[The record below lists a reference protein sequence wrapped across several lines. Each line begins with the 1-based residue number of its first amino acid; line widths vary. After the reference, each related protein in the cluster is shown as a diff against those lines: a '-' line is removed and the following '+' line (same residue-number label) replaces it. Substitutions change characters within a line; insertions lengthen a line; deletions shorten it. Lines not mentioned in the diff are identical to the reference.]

1 MTRLLS
7 LDELDTACQ
16 AQWRE
21 GAVDACRLLAA
32 QLRQRAHEVDDAG
45 LEARALLHT
54 VRCNLRSA
62 HYLPALEAAHQA
74 AQYARLEGNTEDE
87 VEALALGCTALTALR
102 RLDEAIAAGT
112 LALELARQ
120 EPRSLAPVMAA
131 DPLGLALAW
140 SGQLEAADQ
149 AFATG
154 ITCALDLGRQ
164 DWAAH
169 LAIHRACGHALAL
182 VLTRDDEPA
191 AARGLQLARL
201 GQVLEEALARC
212 ERSPG
217 VPNSV
222 TQRPGRFL
230 LGWVQ
235 VLRACWLGDLELA
248 SRLLARIRPLVHR
261 DRGWLDL
268 LAQCA
273 GAEIARTQRQFEAAE
288 TSAREVMAEAR
299 QLSHLTL
306 ADLAAGLLSR
316 VLADQG
322 RHAQALEV
330 ERDRARAR
338 RQGLAASAAQ
348 HQRCA
353 AVSAEVRGRWLTA
366 TATALR
372 PSEDPLTGLADRRQ
386 FTQRLDSLLQRTDV
400 ERARCA
406 VMLVALANAE
416 TLAAHHGPLLRDRV
430 LCAVAAQLR
439 QSLRSGDL
447 PARWTQDEFAVLL
460 HRSGPEESQRIGERI
475 AEAAA
480 QHDWAALAPG
490 LQVHLHVGQVP
501 TRTGDTVSLLM
512 RRCDDALHAS
522 RRQRRLAA

>member
-32 QLRQRAHEVDDAG
+32 QLRQRAREVDDTG
-45 LEARALLHT
+45 LEARAWLHT
-54 VRCNLRSA
+54 ARCDLRSA
-62 HYLPALEAAHQA
+62 NYLSALEAALQA
-74 AQYARLEGNTEDE
+74 AECARLEGLTEPE
-87 VEALALGCTALTALR
+87 VEAHALGCTALTALR
-102 RLDEAIAAGT
+102 RLDEAIAAGA

-120 EPRSLAPVMAA
+120 EPHSLALVMAA

-140 SGQLEAADQ
+140 SGQADAADQ
-149 AFATG
+149 VFAAG
-154 ITCALDLGRQ
+154 IACALDLGRA

-191 AARGLQLARL
+191 TARAPRLARI
-201 GQVLEEALARC
+201 GQVLEDALARC

-235 VLRACWLGDLELA
+235 VLCACWEGDLDGA
-248 SRLLARIRPLVHR
+248 QRLLTRIRPLVRR
-261 DRGWLDL
+261 DRGWHDL

-273 GAEIARTQRQFEAAE
+273 AAEIARTQGQLDAAQ
-288 TSAREVMAEAR
+288 AQVREVMAEA
-299 QLSHLTL
+299 QALSHLAL

-316 VLADQG
+316 VLAEQG
-322 RHAQALEV
+322 QPAQALAV
-330 ERDRARAR
+330 ERERARQR
-338 RQGLAASAAQ
+338 RQALAAHTAQQQRSAATTAEWRSRGQ
-348 HQRCA
+348 SA
-353 AVSAEVRGRWLTA
+353 AAA
-366 TATALR
+366 ALR
-372 PSEDPLTGLADRRQ
+372 PSDDPLTGLADRRQ
-386 FTQRLDSLLQRTDV
+386 FTQRLDGLLQRTDV

-406 VMLVALANAE
+406 VMLVGLAEADG
-416 TLAAHHGPLLRDRV
+416 LAARHGPLLRDRV
-430 LCAVAAQLR
+430 LCALAGLLR

-447 PARWTQDEFAVLL
+447 PARWTQDEFSVLL
-460 HRSGPEESQRIGERI
+460 HRSGQEECQRI
-475 AEAAA
+475 AERITDAVARHA
-480 QHDWAALAPG
+480 WSALAPG
-490 LQVHLHVGQVP
+490 LQVRLHIGQAP
-501 TRTGDTVSLLM
+501 ARSGDTVSQLM

-522 RRQRRLAA
+522 ARQLRRVA